1 MCIFFIK
8 DGHKYKL
15 TLLQGEILQF
25 IERRAHPINQG
36 D

>member
-25 IERRAHPINQG
+25 IERRDSTNANTQ
-36 D
+36 